1 MILSGP
7 LAFFE
12 PELGTL
18 RSAPNVQRAL
28 SLSSNGALALEIPP
42 RKLGAGQWPDLPSP
56 SSPQLYKAAAN
67 NTASNKIEIRE

>member
-1 MILSGP
+1 MILSGLP
-7 LAFFE
+7 AFFE

-18 RSAPNVQRAL
+18 RSVPDAQRAL

-42 RKLGAGQWPDLPSP
+42 YKLGAGQRPDLSSP
-56 SSPQLYKAAAN
+56 SWPQLYKAAAN